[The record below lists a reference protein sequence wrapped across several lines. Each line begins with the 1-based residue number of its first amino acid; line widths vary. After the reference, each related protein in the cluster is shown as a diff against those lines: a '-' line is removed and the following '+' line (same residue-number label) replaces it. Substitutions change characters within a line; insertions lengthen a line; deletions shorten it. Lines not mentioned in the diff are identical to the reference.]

1 MAARGLIY
9 NLSHTMPAPF
19 KADFTDTAVHLMAT
33 PTVHAHFKSR
43 FWLSLI
49 VLSLA
54 LFLTACDDT
63 SPTPTAGLNPGIRVT
78 INGPTSTPIPTATP
92 VPTLA
97 GRVNDEDITL
107 ERFNAELK
115 RYVQSQP
122 NAPAFDSADGQ
133 QLAAQLKDTVL
144 DMLIEQVLIAQEA
157 AHDNVVITEKQ
168 IDQELSVTKDK
179 AGGDSKFEA
188 WLMSNQETEQDAREQ
203 IRLDL
208 LTNALTAKV
217 LVQLPR
223 TAEYVHA
230 YHIVVATEAEAEQI
244 QAELNNGTNFEAL
257 ASNKSIDESTRAA
270 GGDLDWFS
278 RGAGS
283 VLWTEVEDAAF
294 ALQPGDIS
302 PIIKS
307 PIGYHII
314 KVVARETRP
323 LTEADTAYLQQ
334 NALRQWMD
342 RLKAGAK
349 IERMI

>member
-1 MAARGLIY
+1 MRLR
-9 NLSHTMPAPF
+9 SPF
-19 KADFTDTAVHLMAT
+19 CGFCCMM
-33 PTVHAHFKSR
+33 
-43 FWLSLI
+43 LSLM
-49 VLSLA
+49 VLLV
-54 LFLTACDDT
+54 ACDDT
-63 SPTPTAGLNPGIRVT
+63 STPTPSGAALNPGIRVT
-78 INGPTSTPIPTATP
+78 INGPTSTPIPTSTP

-97 GRVNDEDITL
+97 ARVNDTDITL
-107 ERFNAELK
+107 EQFNVELK
-115 RYVQSQP
+115 RNVQSQP
-122 NAPAFDSADGQ
+122 NAPDFDSADGQ

-144 DMLIEQVLIAQEA
+144 DMLIEQTLIAQEA
-157 AHDNVVITEKQ
+157 AREKVVITEKQ

-179 AGGDSKFEA
+179 AGGDSKFAA
-188 WLMSNQETEQDAREQ
+188 WLMANQQTEQDAREQ

-230 YHIVVATEAEAEQI
+230 FHIVVATEAEAEQI
-244 QAELNNGTNFEAL
+244 QTQLNNGTHYEAL
-257 ASNKSIDESTRAA
+257 AQSKSIDESTRAD
-270 GGDLDWFS
+270 GGNLDWFS

-294 ALQPGDIS
+294 ALQPGEIS
-302 PIIKS
+302 PIIHS

-314 KVVARETRP
+314 KVVARENRP

-342 RLKAGAK
+342 RLKVAAK

>member
-1 MAARGLIY
+1 MPFPFVADSTRTVTRPMSQFAFASRRWLGLIL
-9 NLSHTMPAPF
+9 LSSA
-19 KADFTDTAVHLMAT
+19 
-33 PTVHAHFKSR
+33 
-43 FWLSLI
+43 LI
-49 VLSLA
+49 
-54 LFLTACDDT
+54 LTACDDAE
-63 SPTPTAGLNPGIRVT
+63 PTPSPGLNPGIRVT
-78 INGPTSTPIPTATP
+78 INGPTRTP
-92 VPTLA
+92 VPTDTPVPTA
-97 GRVNDEDITL
+97 AAQVNGEAIPLD
-107 ERFNAELK
+107 RFNAELK

-122 NAPAFDSADGQ
+122 NAPALDSAQGQ

-144 DMLIEQVLIAQEA
+144 DMLIEQVLISQEA
-157 AHDNVVITEKQ
+157 AKDNVVITEKQ
-168 IDQELSVTKDK
+168 IDQELSVTKEK
-179 AGGDSKFEA
+179 AGGDSKFQA
-188 WLMSNQETEQDAREQ
+188 WLMANQQTEQDARDQ

-230 YHIVVATEAEAEQI
+230 YHIVVATEAEAQQLLEQ
-244 QAELNNGTNFEAL
+244 LNNGTDFTAL
-257 ASNKSIDESTRAA
+257 AQSKSIDESTRAD

-294 ALQPGDIS
+294 ALQPGEIS
-302 PIIKS
+302 PIVKS

-314 KVVARETRP
+314 KVVARESRP

-334 NALRQWMD
+334 NALKQWMD

-349 IERMI
+349 IEKLI

>member
-1 MAARGLIY
+1 MPSSLDTDSVLNPRLRPHRFGLGLI
-9 NLSHTMPAPF
+9 L
-19 KADFTDTAVHLMAT
+19 
-33 PTVHAHFKSR
+33 
-43 FWLSLI
+43 LSLL
-49 VLSLA
+49 VL
-54 LFLTACDDT
+54 LTACDDT
-63 SPTPTAGLNPGIRVT
+63 ATPTASASVNPGIRVT
-78 INGPTSTPIPTATP
+78 INGPTPTPIPTSTP

-97 GRVNDEDITL
+97 ARVNGSDITL
-107 ERFNAELK
+107 EKFNVELR

-144 DMLIEQVLIAQEA
+144 DMMIEQALIAQEA
-157 AHDNVVITEKQ
+157 ARDNVVITEKQ

-179 AGGDSKFEA
+179 AGGDSKFQA
-188 WLMSNQETEQDAREQ
+188 WLMANQQTEQDAREQ

-230 YHIVVATEAEAEQI
+230 FHIVVATEAEAEQI
-244 QAELNNGTNFEAL
+244 QAQLNNGTNFEAL
-257 ASNKSIDESTRAA
+257 AASKSIDESTRAD

-294 ALQPGDIS
+294 ALQPSDIS
-302 PIIKS
+302 PIIQS
-307 PIGYHII
+307 PIGFHIM
-314 KVVARETRP
+314 KLVARENRP

-334 NALRQWMD
+334 NALRQWME
-342 RLKAGAK
+342 RLKTTAK